1 MGSFQFKPFARNDAI
16 EGQGKEVLL
25 FAKAMRINNYELDR
39 MYHEFRRMEDPE
51 THLVEISAIFE
62 KCKKIKYRL
71 FDQLL
76 YQLFDDHKTGKLNF
90 VDYMAIQW
98 GFLTTDETMMA
109 ILCFALFDVNR

>member
-25 FAKAMRINNYELDR
+25 FAKAIRINNYELDR
-39 MYHEFRRMEDPE
+39 MYHEFRRLENPE
-51 THLVEISAIFE
+51 THLVDIETLFAR
-62 KCKKIKYRL
+62 CKKIKYRL

-90 VDYMAIQW
+90 VDYIAIQW
-98 GFLTTDETMMA
+98 GFLTTDDTMMA
-109 ILCFALFDVNR
+109 TLCFVTFDFAR